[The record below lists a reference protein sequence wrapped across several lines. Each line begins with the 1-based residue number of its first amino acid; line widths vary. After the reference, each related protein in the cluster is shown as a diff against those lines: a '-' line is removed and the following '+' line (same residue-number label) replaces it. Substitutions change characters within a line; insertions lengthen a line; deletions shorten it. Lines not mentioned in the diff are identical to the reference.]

1 MRVTESPGQNWP
13 GLFFDRI
20 RTEIKG
26 VGVMDTAKRPT
37 YWRDQAAECERRS
50 ANARNVSDKQAW
62 LIAARGWKNMA
73 EREEL
78 KHLDAAAAP
87 IPAGDGVDDALAK
100 LAAESR
106 K

>member
-1 MRVTESPGQNWP
+1 
-13 GLFFDRI
+13 
-20 RTEIKG
+20 
-26 VGVMDTAKRPT
+26 
-37 YWRDQAAECERRS
+37 
-50 ANARNVSDKQAW
+50 
-62 LIAARGWKNMA
+62 MA

-78 KHLDAAAAP
+78 KHRDAAAAP

>member
-26 VGVMDTAKRPT
+26 VGKMDTKRPT

-78 KHLDAAAAP
+78 KHIDVEAAP
-87 IPAGDGVDDALAK
+87 IPAGDRVEEALAK
-100 LAAESR
+100 LAAKSR

>member
-1 MRVTESPGQNWP
+1 
-13 GLFFDRI
+13 
-20 RTEIKG
+20 
-26 VGVMDTAKRPT
+26 MDTAKRPT

-78 KHLDAAAAP
+78 KHLDAVLP
-87 IPAGDGVDDALAK
+87 R
-100 LAAESR
+100 SR
-106 K
+106 RAMEWTTRWLSWQPKVASRT